1 MQFSERRKK
10 SNANLIFPNA
20 NLIAAKIFCFST
32 KLSIGLITEL
42 FFIAAAAAS
51 TTHEDLGLACR

>member
-20 NLIAAKIFCFST
+20 NLIAAKIFRFST

-42 FFIAAAAAS
+42 FFIAAAAS